1 MNINI
6 YGDAMS
12 DSRVDQWLEK
22 LQISGYRLTGPRY
35 IVVEILAQSERA
47 LSPNEVYQH
56 ARQQYPTIGLVSV
69 YRTLEKLEGLGL
81 IQRVHQPDK
90 CQAYIAA
97 FSGHEHLLVC
107 STCGLVEFF
116 KGDDLA
122 PLVQR
127 VEKESGY
134 RVEEHW
140 LQLFGLC
147 KSCQKANQ
155 PEKLILGNP

>member
-1 MNINI
+1 
-6 YGDAMS
+6 MS
-12 DSRVDQWLEK
+12 YSRVDKWLEK
-22 LQISGYRLTGPRY
+22 LHESGYRLTGPRY
-35 IVVEILAQSERA
+35 FVIEILAQSERA
-47 LSPNEVYQH
+47 LSPSEVYQQ
-56 ARQQYPTIGLVSV
+56 ARKQYPTIGLVSV
-69 YRTLEKLEGLGL
+69 YRTVEKLERLGL

-122 PLVQR
+122 PLVGR

-134 RVEEHW
+134 CVKEHW

-147 KSCQKANQ
+147 KRCQQSIKPNDQ
-155 PEKLILGNP
+155 M